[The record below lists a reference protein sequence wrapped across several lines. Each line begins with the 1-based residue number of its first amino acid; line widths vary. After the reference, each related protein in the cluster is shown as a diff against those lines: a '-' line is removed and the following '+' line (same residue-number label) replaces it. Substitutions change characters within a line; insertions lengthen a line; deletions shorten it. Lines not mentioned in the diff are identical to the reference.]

1 MAKPSFFANEPL
13 YFKLIYVLSFIGA
26 LYVLYEILFVDEEE
40 HSGIA
45 IYLLVLY
52 GLFFMRIAL
61 KKKEMKRS
69 IEHSNQNKQ

>member
-1 MAKPSFFANEPL
+1 MAKPSFFATEPL
-13 YFKLIYVLSFIGA
+13 VFKIIYVLSFTGA
-26 LYVLYEILFVDEEE
+26 LYILYEILFVNEEE

-45 IYLLVLY
+45 IYLVVLY
-52 GLFFMRIAL
+52 GLFFMRITF